1 MLKRLN
7 NSSISE
13 ETDIDVTPMMDVVFI
28 MLIFFIVTASFVK
41 ESGIG
46 LYTPPQSEPSTV
58 TALPIVVD
66 VTAIGTIKIQDRVV
80 NSTSVRPTITRLKAE
95 APEASV
101 VVKVD
106 KKAKTGLIVQAV
118 DGIRGAKIDFPS
130 ISLYEI

>member
-1 MLKRLN
+1 
-7 NSSISE
+7 
-13 ETDIDVTPMMDVVFI
+13 
-28 MLIFFIVTASFVK
+28 
-41 ESGIG
+41 
-46 LYTPPQSEPSTV
+46 
-58 TALPIVVD
+58 
-66 VTAIGTIKIQDRVV
+66 VV